1 MSARATAADL
11 LRPACG
17 ERAEVRGLR
26 IARCWPAA
34 VAAALLVSGL
44 GQGARAQSLE
54 DRGGFALRQA
64 SLSTGY
70 AFVDLPPITLGG
82 VVPNEVLEEDLLT
95 SGTVA
100 IDGWKVTNR
109 TRYTLNAFGIYSTRA
124 RRAQLSAPGGDI
136 SFGLSHAVGNK
147 WRFDVGSATSI
158 TSANRWAFQDS
169 QARQS
174 VEGASS
180 FDDLAGRTGFP
191 RSQHPDP
198 REAVLFIP
206 VGQSFT
212 AGDLHGERSIASSV
226 QANAT
231 YTSSPRFS
239 AFFRGG
245 GSTVRRISS
254 NRDLDTAFPSVD
266 ATNERAGFGFNYARS
281 ERSQLSFSVDWT
293 QTSGITA
300 DQLVSAT
307 VGYGWTG
314 RKWFMMATLGAGAR
328 PFDTT
333 IGGDYAAVVSSKPAF
348 TYSGAIGYKF
358 GTQTLLV
365 QYDRAASDNFGHG
378 GRNVVTGFEGHVET
392 IGGSWAWQPPRG
404 RWTTQANLS
413 LVRRPGN
420 FSYINAWLG
429 TVGMGRQVSPNLR
442 LMGEFLFDRHGSRA
456 FEGFHLTRQA
466 VRLNVV
472 WTRPRRPVE

>member
-1 MSARATAADL
+1 MIASSSRAVTSRVVLTTLLISALAQ
-11 LRPACG
+11 
-17 ERAEVRGLR
+17 
-26 IARCWPAA
+26 
-34 VAAALLVSGL
+34 VAH
-44 GQGARAQSLE
+44 AQSIE
-54 DRGGFALRQA
+54 DRGGFSLRQI

-70 AFVDLPPITLGG
+70 AFVNLPPITLGG

-100 IDGWKVTNR
+100 IDGWKVLNR
-109 TRYTLNAFGIYSTRA
+109 TRYTLNLTGFYSTRA
-124 RRAQLSAPGGDI
+124 RYAQLTAPGGD
-136 SFGLSHAVGNK
+136 LSLGVSRAVGNK
-147 WRFDVGSATSI
+147 WRFDVGSATSV
-158 TSANRWAFQDS
+158 TSADRWAFQDS

-174 VEGASS
+174 VEGATS
-180 FDDLAGRTGFP
+180 FEDLAGRAGFP

-212 AGDLHGERSIASSV
+212 AGDLHGERTMATSV

-231 YTSSPRFS
+231 YSRSPRLTT
-239 AFFRGG
+239 FFRGG
-245 GSTVRRISS
+245 ASTVRRLSS
-254 NRDLDTAFPSVD
+254 NRDLETAFASVN
-266 ATNERAGFGFNYARS
+266 ATNERAGFGFRYARS
-281 ERSQLSFSVDWT
+281 ERSQLSFSLDWT

-300 DQLVSAT
+300 DQLVIAN

-314 RKWFMMATLGAGAR
+314 RKWFMMATVGAGAR

-333 IGGDYAAVVSSKPAF
+333 IGGDSAAVVSSKPAF

-365 QYDRAASDNFGHG
+365 QYDRAASDDFGHG

-392 IGGSWAWQPPRG
+392 IGGSWAWDPPRG
-404 RWTTQANLS
+404 RWTTQANFS

-429 TVGMGRQVSPNLR
+429 TVGIGRQISPNMR
-442 LMGEFLFDRHGSRA
+442 LMGEFVFDRHGSRA
-456 FEGFHLTRQA
+456 FEGFHLTREA

-472 WTRPRRPVE
+472 WTRPRRSAE